1 MSLRHG
7 RAARLLFV
15 GGGDAHAL
23 GWHEIE
29 GFARRVID
37 DPVTDDL
44 SVLVRHGREAN
55 DCADG
60 DVGVVVAVE
69 DEFNVHDP
77 VIPTVPE
84 DWQGKDDTCKVSRAV
99 RLAFY
104 ANLAAIA
111 LYRAVTGVGRDPSPH
126 PRSSPASALRAI
138 FRAFSAPL
146 GGSMYGRGGSGRNL
160 RCGDRL
166 GEVDQACPASGR
178 IGNVPCSQAQWN

>member
-1 MSLRHG
+1 MRPAARHVAATG

-44 SVLVRHGREAN
+44 SVLIRHGREAN
-55 DCADG
+55 NCADG

-84 DWQGKDDTCKVSRAV
+84 DRQGKRSPDTLRVSRAIIV
-99 RLAFY
+99 A
-104 ANLAAIA
+104 
-111 LYRAVTGVGRDPSPH
+111 
-126 PRSSPASALRAI
+126 
-138 FRAFSAPL
+138 
-146 GGSMYGRGGSGRNL
+146 
-160 RCGDRL
+160 
-166 GEVDQACPASGR
+166 
-178 IGNVPCSQAQWN
+178 